1 MAKIIKD
8 LALALVNATLVLIAV
23 CLFLAWRLGAT
34 VEGMTAT
41 FAQHLELLAPLR
53 AEVATMT
60 GEIAGLRG
68 DIAALSSRTAEV
80 SGARIAALEA
90 RIDGVSARL
99 DATEGRFDQL
109 VQAPGQ
115 MIDRVIETAM
125 QTGATEF
132 SRAVNDIRG
141 CRKPAP

>member
-8 LALALVNATLVLIAV
+8 LALALVNATLVLIAI

-34 VEGMTAT
+34 VDGMTAT
-41 FAQHLELLAPLR
+41 FAENLELLAPLR
-53 AEVATMT
+53 AEVAAMT
-60 GEIAGLRG
+60 DEITGLRG
-68 DIAALSSRTAEV
+68 DIAALSSQTAEA
-80 SGARIAALEA
+80 SDASLQALEA
-90 RIDGVSARL
+90 RIAEASARL
-99 DATEGRFDQL
+99 DATQGRFDQL

-115 MIDRVIETAM
+115 MIDRVIEAAM